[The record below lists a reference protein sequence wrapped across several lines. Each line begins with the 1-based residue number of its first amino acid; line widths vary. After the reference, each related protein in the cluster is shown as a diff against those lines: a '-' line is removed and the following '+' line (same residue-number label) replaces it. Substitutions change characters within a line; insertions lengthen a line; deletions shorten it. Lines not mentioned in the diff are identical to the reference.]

1 MKGIVRA
8 AAGAVGIGV
17 AAFAGT
23 GAFDDNTTRDE
34 AGAIVEAGGLGA
46 FQMQVGD
53 CFNDPEDLT
62 AELVASVE
70 GVPCH
75 EPHDN
80 EVFAEFDVSY
90 AVFPGQDEVYDDA
103 LWRCLDHFEAYVG
116 NDYESS
122 SLALSALTPSDGSW
136 VEGDREVTCFVYD
149 GMLKKLTGTARGSGL

>member
-1 MKGIVRA
+1 MRGIVRA

-34 AGAIVEAGGLGA
+34 SGAIVESGGLGA

-62 AELVASVE
+62 AELIASVE

-75 EPHDN
+75 QPHDN
-80 EVFAEFDVSY
+80 EVFAEFDVTYST
-90 AVFPGQDEVYDDA
+90 FPGQDEVYTDA
-103 LWRCLDHFEAYVG
+103 WWRCYDHFERWVG
-116 NDYESS
+116 NDWESS
-122 SLALSALTPSDGSW
+122 SLEISALTPSDASW
-136 VEGDREVTCFVYD
+136 AEGDREITCFVYD
-149 GMLKKLTGTARGSGL
+149 ATLQKLTGTTRGSGL